1 MARQQSPDNLVR
13 QKRLRR
19 RKIILT
25 IRDWIQSFFSWV
37 KCAITFKKS
46 IIVYCLS
53 YVTYYAESTRAYYIS
68 IGLPVP
74 DSVHNTV
81 VTVFLGQLA
90 LTAISS
96 LGSRAVEWVETKYE
110 AMNDNDDINYG

>member
-1 MARQQSPDNLVR
+1 MDRQQSPDNLIR
-13 QKRLRR
+13 QKRLKR

-25 IRDWIQSFFSWV
+25 IWDWIQSFFNWI
-37 KCAITFKKS
+37 KCTITFKKS
-46 IIVYCLS
+46 IIVYCLG
-53 YVTYYAESTRAYYIS
+53 YVTYYAESTRGYYIS

-110 AMNDNDDINYG
+110 AMDNNDDINYG

>member
-1 MARQQSPDNLVR
+1 MDRRQSSSDDIR
-13 QKRLRR
+13 KKRLRR
-19 RKIILT
+19 RNFILG
-25 IRDWIQSFFSWV
+25 IWGLVKSFFNWI

-46 IIVYCLS
+46 IIVYCLG
-53 YVTYYAESTRAYYIS
+53 YVTYYAESTRGYYIS

-110 AMNDNDDINYG
+110 AMDNNDDINYG